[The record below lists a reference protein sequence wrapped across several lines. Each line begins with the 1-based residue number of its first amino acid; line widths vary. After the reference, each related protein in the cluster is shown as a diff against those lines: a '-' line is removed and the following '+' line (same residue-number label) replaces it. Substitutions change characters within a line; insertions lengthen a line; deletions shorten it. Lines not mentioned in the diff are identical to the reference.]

1 MAKVADNVYSF
12 LKPIVDNLGY
22 ELVEVAYEKKENGMN
37 LTVYIDK
44 QGGITIEDCEK
55 VHHAIDEPL
64 DELNPTDDKSY
75 TLNVSSLGVDRPFKT
90 DRDFEKNIGE
100 EVEVNLFKQIDRK
113 KHYEGVLAAFDDCS
127 VTIESDGKQIKLER
141 KMISKISKLIN
152 F

>member
-22 ELVEVAYEKKENGMN
+22 ELVEVSYEKKENGMN

-90 DRDFEKNIGE
+90 DRDFEKNIGK
-100 EVEVNLFKQIDRK
+100 EVEVNLFKQVDRK
-113 KHYEGVLAAFDDCS
+113 KHYEGVLAACFDC
-127 VTIESDGKQIKLER
+127 VFAKIEVFD
-141 KMISKISKLIN
+141 
-152 F
+152 